1 MITSNV
7 LRSLNVFVDPVRATT
22 KPFSAAS
29 GLVNIGQRLY
39 VVADDENYLGVFDL
53 SSKEPGTRVRL
64 VEGELPSVPK
74 ERKRKKPDFE
84 ALALLPRFSG
94 FPQGA
99 LLALGSGS
107 LPQRQRAVLLA
118 LGTLNQVSVAQV
130 IDLAPLFLPL
140 RERFPD
146 LNIEGAFVTE
156 ERFCL
161 LQRGHS
167 AAPVNAF
174 ISYSW
179 SGVQDWL
186 NGGKGVP
193 IPNTVELFE
202 LGDLDGVPLCFT
214 DGAPLIGGGWVFCA
228 AAEDTADS
236 YHDGVCKGSA
246 VGIVDAQGKIQRLDR
261 LTVLCKAEG
270 IAVKSEGEAIELLL
284 VTDADDPAVAAC
296 LLTTTLGLSSS
307 AI

>member
-1 MITSNV
+1 MLTTKV
-7 LRSLNVFVDPVRATT
+7 LRSLDMFDGPVGSTT
-22 KPFSAAS
+22 RPFSAAS
-29 GLVNIGQRLY
+29 GFVNIRQRLY
-39 VVADDENYLGVFDL
+39 VVADDENDLGVFDL
-53 SSKEPGTRVRL
+53 GSKEPGTRLRL
-64 VEGELPSVPK
+64 VEGELPSAPK

-84 ALALLPRFSG
+84 ALAHLPPFSG

-118 LGTLNQVSVAQV
+118 LGTLNEVSVAQV
-130 IDLAPLFLPL
+130 IDLASLFLPL

-146 LNIEGAFVTE
+146 LNIEGAFVSE

-167 AAPVNAF
+167 AAPANAC

-179 SGVQDWL
+179 PGIQDWL
-186 NGGKGVP
+186 HGGQSVP
-193 IPNTVELFE
+193 IPNTIELFE

-214 DGAPLIGGGWVFCA
+214 DGAPLISGGWVFCA
-228 AAEDTADS
+228 AAEDTSDT

-284 VTDADDPAVAAC
+284 VTDADDPSVAAC
-296 LLTTTLGLSSS
+296 LLTTSLRFSSS
-307 AI
+307 VI